1 MKTVVVFASLIV
13 ALIVLSLFIVS
24 SYAQYSFHPGH
35 HAIPMYVQPA
45 PLPTALIP
53 TYSSYPSFGPPPSP
67 HASFIPTASHAIPS
81 YQPIMT
87 APVATH
93 TVVPVPVAPVVIPQ
107 YNQYSQ
113 PSPSSPP
120 SSSQIQER
128 SSNEKSSSP
137 SSSSSSG
144 FSLSKP
150 FSLPN
155 DIADKLFPFTI
166 RIATHGEPHMP

>member
-1 MKTVVVFASLIV
+1 MKTVVVFASVIV

-45 PLPTALIP
+45 PLPTALYP
-53 TYSSYPSFGPPPSP
+53 TYSSYPSFGSPPST
-67 HASFIPTASHAIPS
+67 HASFIPAASHAIPS

-87 APVATH
+87 
-93 TVVPVPVAPVVIPQ
+93 VPVAPVVIPP

-120 SSSQIQER
+120 SSSQIQDR
-128 SSNEKSSSP
+128 SSSEKSSSP